1 MFQLIILHR
10 NLLMFNQ
17 DNLINSKAID
27 NEETFR
33 ALGDLLPY
41 PIWLSVPNGSLFY
54 FNQAVYNYS
63 GMTDS
68 DFMNGNWIN
77 IVHPDDRAKNMS
89 QWLHSITTN
98 KEFIFEHRFR
108 RFDGEYRWH
117 LSRGT
122 PKMNRHGE
130 VILWVGTTLDIHE
143 QKTHSH
149 ILEDKVREEHAN
161 SLPEIKNSN
170 NLLTL
175 PVTIC
180 RSRLRKIQTFISILL
195 KSDVENLSDTQKQ
208 LLYKIDAATFRLRN
222 IIKDILNY
230 SHQTGLGEQITRVD
244 INNVVK
250 VVHKDLE
257 LLIKEK
263 NARIVL
269 HNMPI
274 VFGIQGQLNQLFY
287 NIIHNSLKFSRKD
300 VPSLIHISASNL
312 TSDYFHPSAEKELSI
327 TITDNGIGFDEKY
340 SEKIFGLFQRLH
352 DRHTFEGTGIGLAL
366 CKKIAENHNWKI
378 RAMSSSGIGSTIELK
393 IPFKRYC

>member
-1 MFQLIILHR
+1 MVNYDNII
-10 NLLMFNQ
+10 NN
-17 DNLINSKAID
+17 KEID

-41 PIWLSVPNGSLFY
+41 PIWLSAANGSLIY

-63 GMTDS
+63 GLKDT
-68 DFMNGNWIN
+68 DFMHGNWIN

-89 QWLHSITTN
+89 KWLHSIATQE
-98 KEFIFEHRFR
+98 EFIFEHRFR

-117 LSRGT
+117 LSRST
-122 PKMNRHGE
+122 PKMNNKGE

-143 QKTHSH
+143 QKTHAQ
-149 ILEDKVREEHAN
+149 ILEDTVRERTHELITRNKELEQFAYVASHDMQE
-161 SLPEIKNSN
+161 P
-170 NLLTL
+170 
-175 PVTIC
+175 
-180 RSRLRKIQTFISILL
+180 LRKIQTFISILL
-195 KSDVENLSDTQKQ
+195 KSDVVNLSDSQKQ
-208 LLYKIDAATFRLRN
+208 LIYKIDSAAFRLRI

-230 SHQTGLGEQITRVD
+230 SHQTGIGEQITRVD
-244 INNVVK
+244 INSVVK

-287 NIIHNSLKFSRKD
+287 NIIHNALKFSRKD
-300 VPSLIHISASNL
+300 ISPLIHISATFIMPEFLHQS
-312 TSDYFHPSAEKELSI
+312 TEKELSL
-327 TITDNGIGFDEKY
+327 TISDNGIGFEERY

-378 RAMSSSGIGSTIELK
+378 RAISSRGKGTTIELK
-393 IPFKRYC
+393 IPFKDIIEYI